1 MSIFN
6 AADVPLSELNTNLP
20 NMSTT
25 LSGWFQNIIVGL
37 LTKTTV
43 SNRTVETT
51 VDYDTR
57 GVVQPFTPE
66 QLEIKSEGE
75 RSWKWFMLHCQPS
88 LVLQTD
94 DIVTIRNVRYR
105 VMGKLGFD
113 AYGYIQYEL
122 VDDYTT
128 TIPSTP

>member
-1 MSIFN
+1 MNIFN
-6 AADVPLSELNTNLP
+6 AANVPLNQLNTNLP

-25 LSGWFQNIIVGL
+25 LEGWFQNIIVGL
-37 LTKTTV
+37 ITKTTV
-43 SNRTVETT
+43 NNRTVETST
-51 VDYDTR
+51 DYNTR

-88 LVLQTD
+88 LALRTD
-94 DIVTIRNVRYR
+94 DIITIRGVRYR
-105 VMGKLGFD
+105 VMGKLAFD
-113 AYGYIQYEL
+113 AYGYLQYEL

-128 TIPSTP
+128 TIPTTT

>member
-1 MSIFN
+1 MNIFN

-37 LTKTTV
+37 ITKTV
-43 SNRTVETT
+43 VNNRTVETS
-51 VDYDTR
+51 VNYDTR

-94 DIVTIRNVRYR
+94 DIITIRNVRYR